1 MFDCESDISRMSLAL
16 CQYVYVEIGK
26 GVCKCVL
33 RNIIRCVHILL
44 DQCRPTVYDAGS
56 TLIHIGPTLL
66 FAVLGKALKTRMCW
80 KARHKTVPVTNK
92 WLVDESSERWSAVV
106 SGGQR
111 WSATMIRREPNRDL
125 NQSPVLVLAL
135 ESMKKVT
142 VYPNTITCGVM
153 VWYPIVSEHLKPTYR
168 KLHIIIAKRYT

>member
-33 RNIIRCVHILL
+33 RNTIRCVHIML
-44 DQCRPTVYDAGS
+44 DQCRPTVYDAVS

-66 FAVLGKALKTRMCW
+66 FSVLGNALKTWMCW
-80 KARHKTVPVTNK
+80 KARHKTAPCIAITTNLSNFFHYPLVISSTPVTNK

-106 SGGQR
+106 SCGQR

-125 NQSPVLVLAL
+125 NQSPVLVLAP
-135 ESMKKVT
+135 EWMKKVT
-142 VYPNTITCGVM
+142 VYPNTITRGVM
-153 VWYPIVSEHLKPTYR
+153 VW
-168 KLHIIIAKRYT
+168 